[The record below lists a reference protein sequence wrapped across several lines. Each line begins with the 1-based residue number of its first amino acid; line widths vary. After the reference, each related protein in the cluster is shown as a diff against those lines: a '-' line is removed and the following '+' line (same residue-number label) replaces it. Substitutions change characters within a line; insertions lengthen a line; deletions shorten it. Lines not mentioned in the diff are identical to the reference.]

1 MSKSFE
7 ERMKELEDGYNRM
20 PDSISPDQIIQGVE
34 QKSKKK
40 SYWKRIYT
48 FGGGILAAGIATLLV
63 MSQPGMAPGSGNS
76 NSEPGS
82 DSDGQAPSAE
92 TEEDPAEETEEE
104 ETPELTEEKAFQLMA
119 DYEESFT
126 SLINETDSQK
136 VESYQTTDE
145 VRQHFEGVMSED
157 LASWMTDSYFRE
169 EADGV
174 YVIAKD
180 APTWLQEDQPFELEE
195 ESEGHVRIVQERN
208 NNLLGHVEMIYHAAY
223 VDGQWMVDE
232 IETNELEDS
241 NSPGDNADGH
251 QQEVAE
257 AAQSVV
263 DYLVSQDMPRLAELV
278 HPEKG
283 VLFSPY
289 VHVEE
294 DDAQVLQAGEI
305 ENFFQDEEQYVWGTQ
320 DGSGRTIEMTPSEYY
335 EEYIYEADL
344 SDPDE
349 INVEEIE
356 ERSTM
361 TNNIKDVFPE
371 ATVVEYYIEGSG
383 ENAEMS
389 WSALNIV
396 MEQDENGEWK
406 VVAIVHDEWTI

>member
-7 ERMKELEDGYNRM
+7 ERMKELEDGYNCM

-48 FGGGILAAGIATLLV
+48 FGGGILAAGIAALLII
-63 MSQPGMAPGSGNS
+63 SQPGMAPGTGDS
-76 NSEPGS
+76 NT
-82 DSDGQAPSAE
+82 APSDE
-92 TEEDPAEETEEE
+92 SEEE
-104 ETPELTEEKAFQLMA
+104 QEAPSPETTQEDEDDIPELTEEQAVEVMA
-119 DYEESFT
+119 DYEDSFV
-126 SLINETDSQK
+126 SLINETNTQRI
-136 VESYQTTDE
+136 ESYETTEE
-145 VRQHFEGVMSED
+145 VQQHFEETMSEE
-157 LASWMTDSYFRE
+157 LAEWMTDTYFRE
-169 EADGV
+169 EDDGV
-174 YVIAKD
+174 YIIAKE
-180 APTWLQEDQPFELEE
+180 APTWLQENQQFELAEE
-195 ESEGHVRIVQERN
+195 AEGHVRIVQERN
-208 NNLLGHVEMIYHAAY
+208 NEMLGHVEMTYHVVY
-223 VDGQWMVDE
+223 DGSQWIVEDLESNEVDSDN
-232 IETNELEDS
+232 TA
-241 NSPGDNADGH
+241 GDNAGEENQDV
-251 QQEVAE
+251 EA

-263 DYLVSQDMPRLAELV
+263 DYLISQDLTRLSELV
-278 HPEKG
+278 HPAKG

-289 VHVEE
+289 VNVK
-294 DDAQVLQAGEI
+294 DDAQVFQAGEI

-349 INVEEIE
+349 INVGEIE